1 MNCFFRFYLIWRGA
15 AKLRWGGTIS
25 YLGFFRQFPASEK
38 IYLSVTP
45 GTWASQVRITNRN
58 FFFWGGG
65 GWKRK
70 SEVLMGLLRSQ
81 KRRRAARTKPT
92 SLEILHCVLTYNPTG
107 CWALSNT
114 CCGTWC
120 LIRQSW
126 PSPPVCSRLWSDCP
140 EPASTPNVLG
150 LVISWAKT
158 VRSLTT

>member
-1 MNCFFRFYLIWRGA
+1 MNCFFVLFYLERSSEAETRGDD
-15 AKLRWGGTIS
+15 LLIRI
-25 YLGFFRQFPASEK
+25 FPLVSSFGKDLPIGHAWNVGVPSSNPE
-38 IYLSVTP
+38 P
-45 GTWASQVRITNRN
+45 N
-58 FFFWGGG
+58 FFLGG
-65 GWKRK
+65 GWKRR
-70 SEVLMGLLRSQ
+70 EVVMGLLRSQ

-120 LIRQSW
+120 LIRQSS
-126 PSPPVCSRLWSDCP
+126 PSPPVCSRWWSDCP